1 MKKQVLVIHG
11 GNAFEKYEEYLSY
24 LKNKEVTIEKITRND
39 WKDSLGKALG
49 DEYQVLAPRMP
60 NGQNAR
66 YSEWKIWFEKIV
78 PLLDEP
84 VILIGHSMGGIFLAK
99 YLSENVLPKKI
110 TATFLVAAPYN
121 AEMGESLVDF
131 ALTRD
136 LTKLNEQVG
145 KIFLYQS
152 KDDPVVP
159 FSHVEKYHKEL
170 PNATLRIFEDK
181 QHFNQPELPELV
193 EDIKSLSY

>member
-1 MKKQVLVIHG
+1 MKQQILVIHG
-11 GNAFEKYEEYLSY
+11 GNAFEKYEEYLNY
-24 LKNKEVTIEKITRND
+24 LKTKEVTLEKLRSMD
-39 WKDSLGKALG
+39 WKESLGRMLG

-66 YSEWKIWFEKIV
+66 YSEWKIWFERIV

-84 VILIGHSMGGIFLAK
+84 VILIGHSMGGIFLVK
-99 YLSENVLPKKI
+99 FLSENVMPKKI

-121 AEMGESLVDF
+121 AEVGESLVDF

-136 LTKLNEQVG
+136 LTKFNEQGG

-170 PNATLRIFEDK
+170 PNAALRIFEDR

-193 EDIKSLSY
+193 ENIKGLNY